1 MEKAPSDPTMR
12 SQVTSLGTLSC
23 LKNKINHQKKKKKS
37 SGENDEVPLLGI
49 KSSDLIMGPLLTFTY
64 LI

>member
-1 MEKAPSDPTMR
+1 MEKAPSHPTMR

-23 LKNKINHQKKKKKS
+23 LKNKPSKEKKF
-37 SGENDEVPLLGI
+37 SGENDEVPLLGM
-49 KSSDLIMGPLLTFTY
+49 KSSDLIVESLLTFTY

>member
-1 MEKAPSDPTMR
+1 M
-12 SQVTSLGTLSC
+12 TSLATFSC
-23 LKNKINHQKKKKKS
+23 LKNKINHQKKKKKP

-49 KSSDLIMGPLLTFTY
+49 KSSDLMGPLLTFTY